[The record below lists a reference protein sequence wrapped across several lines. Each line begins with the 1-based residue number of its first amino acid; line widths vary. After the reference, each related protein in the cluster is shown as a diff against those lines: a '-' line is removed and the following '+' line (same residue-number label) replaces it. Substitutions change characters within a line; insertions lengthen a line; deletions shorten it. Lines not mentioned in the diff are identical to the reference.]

1 MTTGVLTTGVLTTG
15 AGPIL
20 IGVTAA
26 GCTEEY
32 IIHGDGTVGITGA
45 GVALV
50 GTIGAGVVLD
60 GITGAGAEPLPGITD
75 GAGTTM
81 VGEAIMAILIT
92 DTTDL
97 DVVIIITV
105 TTIPE
110 GVITT
115 EML

>member
-1 MTTGVLTTGVLTTG
+1 MTTGVLTTG

-20 IGVTAA
+20 IGVIAA

-32 IIHGDGTVGITGA
+32 TIHGDGTVGITGA

-50 GTIGAGVVLD
+50 GTIGAGVVMD

-75 GAGTTM
+75 GAGTTT

-92 DTTDL
+92 DTTDM
-97 DVVIIITV
+97 DVVTIITAI
-105 TTIPE
+105 TIPE
-110 GVITT
+110 GVIIT
-115 EML
+115 EIL